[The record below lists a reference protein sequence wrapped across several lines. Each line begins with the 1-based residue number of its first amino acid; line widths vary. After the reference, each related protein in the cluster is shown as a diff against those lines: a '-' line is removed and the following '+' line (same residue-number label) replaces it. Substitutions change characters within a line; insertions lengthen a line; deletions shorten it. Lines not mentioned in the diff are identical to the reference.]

1 MISEK
6 FFCKKCKYSGSEIP
20 NESGC
25 QSLFNTHG
33 WDNVECL
40 DFDKGG
46 IADET
51 NAAWLEVM
59 PNLADRNKLK
69 SGHFSVNSGK
79 LMVKGEK
86 EDMIED
92 TEFEIKKKKK
102 GDGTYDWF
110 FTENGTE
117 KSYTTDYLKSSSEE
131 LAEQKDIMKNIKS
144 VSDKIEEKLRDIF
157 FYSVNEKT
165 GKKEQITFSLEDKKD
180 IEQELRDLSNQNIT
194 GDKSFVMAVV
204 RALGSDK
211 EGNPIVKLGSYP
223 KDSNVNLGFEER
235 GLGSLL
241 GTQYFS
247 IVNNEGPDSRDFEI
261 KKGDIYD
268 NIEFKKENE
277 KEEKV
282 SNQPMEKPVKEEPYE
297 EVMRQKERKGLASL
311 VDTNEVNNNFTKKQK
326 ELIEKLKKG
335 GYLFKRPVDELGYDV
350 KNVKSSEFTESFKVW
365 KKKS

>member
-1 MISEK
+1 MSISNNA
-6 FFCKKCKYSGSEIP
+6 FCKKCKMSDGEERQNAACSRPLMEGSATCEDYD
-20 NESGC
+20 
-25 QSLFNTHG
+25 T
-33 WDNVECL
+33 
-40 DFDKGG
+40 GG
-46 IADET
+46 IANEIND
-51 NAAWLEVM
+51 AWLEVM

-69 SGHFSVNSGK
+69 PGHFSVESGK

-92 TEFEIKKKKK
+92 TEFEIKKEKKN
-102 GDGTYDWF
+102 DNTYDWF
-110 FTENGTE
+110 FTENGTK
-117 KSYTTDYLKSSSEE
+117 KSYTTEYLKSSPTE
-131 LAEQKDIMKNIKS
+131 LDEQKDIMKDIKS
-144 VSDKIEEKLRDIF
+144 ISDKIEEKLRDIF
-157 FYSVNEKT
+157 FYSINEKT

-194 GDKSFVMAVV
+194 GDKSLVMAVV

-211 EGNPIVKLGSYP
+211 EGNPVVKLGSYP

-268 NIEFKKENE
+268 NMEFKKEDE

-282 SNQPMEKPVKEEPYE
+282 SNEPMEKHVKEEPYE
-297 EVMRQKERKGLASL
+297 EVMRQKEKKGLESL
-311 VDTNEVNNNFTKKQK
+311 VNTNKVDNNFTKKQK
-326 ELIEKLKKG
+326 ELLEKLKKG
-335 GYLFKRPVDELGYDV
+335 GYLFKRPVDESGYE
-350 KNVKSSEFTESFKVW
+350 KKKVKSKEFTESFNVW
-365 KKKS
+365 KKK

>member
-1 MISEK
+1 MGISNST
-6 FFCKKCKYSGSEIP
+6 FCKKCKKSDGTEVTMEGPCSAFMINGEATCEDY
-20 NESGC
+20 
-25 QSLFNTHG
+25 NT
-33 WDNVECL
+33 
-40 DFDKGG
+40 GG
-46 IADET
+46 IANEI

-69 SGHFSVNSGK
+69 PGHFSVDSGK

-92 TEFEIKKKKK
+92 TEFEIKKEKKN
-102 GDGTYDWF
+102 DNTYDWF
-110 FTENGTE
+110 FTENGTK
-117 KSYTTDYLKSSSEE
+117 KSYTTEYLKSSPTE
-131 LAEQKDIMKNIKS
+131 LDEQKDIMKDTKS

-194 GDKSFVMAVV
+194 GDKSLVMAVV

-268 NIEFKKENE
+268 NMEFKKEDE
-277 KEEKV
+277 KEEKI

-297 EVMRQKERKGLASL
+297 EVMRQKEKKGLESL
-311 VDTNEVNNNFTKKQK
+311 VNTNEVDNNFTKKQK
-326 ELIEKLKKG
+326 ELLEKLKKG
-335 GYLFKRPVDELGYDV
+335 GYLFKRPVDESGYE
-350 KNVKSSEFTESFKVW
+350 KKKVKSKEFTESFNVW
-365 KKKS
+365 KKK